1 LIEEVLMSMPPPV
14 WSSLWADIVTHHP
27 TIQWPVANETDM
39 ALLAQDWDRLGSN
52 YLNAAE
58 IRSVAERD
66 IVDAWTGEAGQ
77 EYQRQVDEARKNSR
91 ETGYTGLDM
100 RELVQY
106 FADSVRISKKRITEL
121 IDKHD
126 EFYVDVTDSMWAW
139 FHPAEAREEAE
150 RYRRS
155 IANEVSEILHNE
167 VSYYK
172 SQVEALD
179 ARSASRGG

>member
-1 LIEEVLMSMPPPV
+1 MSMPPPV

-27 TIQWPVANETDM
+27 TVQWPVANETDM
-39 ALLAQDWDRLGSN
+39 ELLAQDWERLGYN
-52 YLNAAE
+52 YLDAGE
-58 IRSVAERD
+58 IRSIAERG

-100 RELVQY
+100 RSLVGL
-106 FADSVRISKKRITEL
+106 FAESVRIGKRHITDL
-121 IDKHD
+121 IEKHE

-150 RYRRS
+150 RYRTH
-155 IANEVSEILHNE
+155 IANEVSAILDNE
-167 VSYYK
+167 LSYYK
-172 SQVEALD
+172 RQVEALD
-179 ARSASRGG
+179 ARSASGGG